1 MPIDCRAHYTST
13 KFGVDSSS
21 RISVPA
27 RNKQIHTDTHKVTD
41 VTDHPIPTHRLLP
54 ASVKPA
60 FHDADADADADT
72 DTDILARIVARC
84 VVAMRSVAKLYS
96 GRLSAEEVNLQ
107 DEVALF
113 DEPMLFEIAEQ
124 VAGEHEQ
131 VVAVLVH
138 HERPLSVHQRP
149 VSVQ

>member
-1 MPIDCRAHYTST
+1 MDRLRFKLTTFWVASVRST
-13 KFGVDSSS
+13 
-21 RISVPA
+21 
-27 RNKQIHTDTHKVTD
+27 
-41 VTDHPIPTHRLLP
+41 
-54 ASVKPA
+54 VKPA
-60 FHDADADADADT
+60 FHDVDTDT